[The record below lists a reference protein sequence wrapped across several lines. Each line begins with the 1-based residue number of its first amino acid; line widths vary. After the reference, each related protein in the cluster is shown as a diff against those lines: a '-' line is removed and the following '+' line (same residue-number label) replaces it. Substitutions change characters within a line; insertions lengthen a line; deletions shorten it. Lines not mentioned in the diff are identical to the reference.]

1 MRILELFSGTK
12 SVTKAMQGHTIVS
25 LDILPKHSPT
35 ICANVL
41 EWDYKQYPPG
51 HFDAIWASPPCIEY
65 SILKHNTGMATNM
78 ALADAIVLRTLEI
91 IAYYEPDKWFI
102 ENPQT
107 GLLKTRPFMTDIPF
121 YDVDYCA
128 YSDWGYKKR
137 TRIWTNVDFS
147 PRLCGGTDACPNMV
161 GRFHKASFGGQGRPK
176 DHTYISVP
184 AGENAHR
191 VPPALIRAL
200 FSSPPQ

>member
-12 SVTKAMQGHTIVS
+12 SVSKALQEHTVIS
-25 LDILPKHSPT
+25 LDILSKHSPT
-35 ICANVL
+35 ICANIL
-41 EWDYKQYPPG
+41 EWDYTQYAPG
-51 HFDAIWASPPCIEY
+51 TFDAIWASPPCIEY
-65 SILKHNTGMATNM
+65 SILKHNTGMTTNM
-78 ALADAIVLRTLEI
+78 PLADAIVLRTLEI
-91 IAYYEPDKWFI
+91 IAYFEPAKWFI

-107 GLLKTRPFMTDIPF
+107 GLLKTRPFMDGIPF

-137 TRIWTNVDFS
+137 TRIWTNVAFDA
-147 PRLCGGTDACPNMV
+147 RLCGGEGVCPNMT

-176 DHTYISVP
+176 EHTYISVP

-191 VPPALIRAL
+191 VPPALIQEL
-200 FSSPPQ
+200 FACEIL